1 MTKCRMVQKRVRLNG
16 FGFRYRV
23 DRTNYKICMPLPPK
37 MDATV
42 SLMEVEEKPDVT

>member
-1 MTKCRMVQKRVRLNG
+1 MKLMVHLLG
-16 FGFRYRV
+16 FSV

>member
-1 MTKCRMVQKRVRLNG
+1 MKLIVSYAE
-16 FGFRYRV
+16 FSV

>member
-1 MTKCRMVQKRVRLNG
+1 
-16 FGFRYRV
+16 V